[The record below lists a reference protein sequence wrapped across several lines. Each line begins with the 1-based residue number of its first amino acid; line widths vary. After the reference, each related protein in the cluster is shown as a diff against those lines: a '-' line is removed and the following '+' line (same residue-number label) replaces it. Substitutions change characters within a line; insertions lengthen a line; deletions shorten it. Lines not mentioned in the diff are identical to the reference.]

1 MNAKARSTN
10 RIRDLLV
17 RLVVLVIGSGF
28 LFLGT
33 YVYNSTQNRIAA
45 MLPTEGRVVD
55 FIARTE
61 TDDDDDRQE
70 TIYYPVVEFRTFR
83 GDVIRFESRSGSNLP
98 MHRIGDT
105 VKVRYDPQ
113 TPQLAL
119 IDSWEAWVVPYALLG
134 FGGFFTMLSAMGFI
148 YTLAAML
155 K

>member
-1 MNAKARSTN
+1 
-10 RIRDLLV
+10 
-17 RLVVLVIGSGF
+17 
-28 LFLGT
+28 
-33 YVYNSTQNRIAA
+33 
-45 MLPTEGRVVD
+45 MLPAEGRVVD

-61 TDDDDDRQE
+61 TSDDDNEEE

-83 GDVIRFESRSGSNLP
+83 GDVIRFEGRSGGNP
-98 MHRIGDT
+98 PIHRIGDV
-105 VKVRYDPQ
+105 VKVRYDPR

-134 FGGFFTMLSAMGFI
+134 FGGFFTMLGAMGFI

>member
-1 MNAKARSTN
+1 MSTTVRSTN

-28 LFLGT
+28 LFMGT
-33 YVYNSTQNRIAA
+33 YVYNSTQNQIAA

-61 TDDDDDRQE
+61 TSDDGNEEE

-83 GDVIRFESRSGSNLP
+83 GDVIRFEGRSGSNPP

-113 TPQLAL
+113 TPQSAL

-134 FGGFFTMLSAMGFI
+134 FGGFFTMLGAMGFI

>member
-1 MNAKARSTN
+1 MNAKAHSTN
-10 RIRDLLV
+10 RIRDLLF
-17 RLVVLVIGSGF
+17 RLAVLVIGSGV
-28 LFLGT
+28 LFVGT
-33 YVYNSTQNRIAA
+33 YTYNSTQNRIAA

-61 TDDDDDRQE
+61 TSDDDNEEE

-83 GDVIRFESRSGSNLP
+83 GDVIRFEGKSGGNPP

-113 TPQLAL
+113 TPQSAL

-134 FGGFFTMLSAMGFI
+134 FGGFFTMLGAIGLI
-148 YTLAAML
+148 YMLEAML
-155 K
+155 R